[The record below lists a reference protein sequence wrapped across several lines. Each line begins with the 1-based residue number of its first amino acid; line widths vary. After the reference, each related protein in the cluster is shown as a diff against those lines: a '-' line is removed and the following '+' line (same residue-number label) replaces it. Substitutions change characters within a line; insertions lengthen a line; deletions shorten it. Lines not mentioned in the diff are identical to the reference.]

1 MSSLAA
7 ERELSRSD
15 PSFGGSLV
23 YLLMNLPM
31 GIIAFTLLVSFISL
45 GVGTVVVWLGLPVLA
60 LVVLAVRGAARM
72 ERARVYALLDRYI
85 DLPYLSLPIGGQS
98 VRWKARL
105 KDPSTWR
112 DLGYF
117 FLLFPLGIIEFVLVT
132 AFWST
137 SLSLAALP
145 IYYRFL
151 PGGEYR
157 FPSYDLPWF
166 TVDST
171 VSALPWAALG
181 VLFIALSVALTKALA
196 GAHARL
202 AAALLGPTY
211 AQRRRLENSWG
222 EVPTMNTVNG

>member
-7 ERELSRSD
+7 ERELRRSD

-31 GIIAFTLLVSFISL
+31 GVLAFALLMAF
-45 GVGTVVVWLGLPVLA
+45 GWLGIGTAIVWIGLPILA
-60 LVVLAVRGAARM
+60 LVILSVRGAARM

-85 DLPYLSLPIGGQS
+85 DLPYLPLPAAGQS

-105 KDPSTWR
+105 KDGSTWR
-112 DLGYF
+112 DLSYF
-117 FLLFPLGIIEFVLVT
+117 LLLFPLGIIEFVLVT
-132 AFWST
+132 VFWST
-137 SLSLAALP
+137 SLGLAGLP

-157 FPSYDLPWF
+157 FPSWDLPWF

-181 VLFIALSVALTKALA
+181 VLCIALSVALTKALA
-196 GAHARL
+196 GMHARL
-202 AAALLGPTY
+202 ATALLGPTR
-211 AQRRRLENSWG
+211 AQRRRLEDSWG
-222 EVPTMNTVNG
+222 EVPTMDAVRG

>member
-15 PSFGGSLV
+15 PSFSGSLV

-31 GIIAFTLLVSFISL
+31 GVVAFALLVSFISL
-45 GVGTVVVWLGLPVLA
+45 GVGTLVVWLGVAVLA

-85 DLPYLSLPIGGQS
+85 DPPYLPLPAGSQSL
-98 VRWKARL
+98 RWKARL
-105 KDPSTWR
+105 KDGSTWR
-112 DLGYF
+112 DLSYF
-117 FLLFPLGIIEFVLVT
+117 FLLFPLGIVEFVLIT
-132 AFWST
+132 TFWST
-137 SLSLAALP
+137 SLGLAGLP

-151 PGGEYR
+151 PNGEYR
-157 FPSYDLPWF
+157 FPTWEVPWF

-181 VLFIALSVALTKALA
+181 VLCVALSVALTKALA

-202 AAALLGPTY
+202 ATALLGPTH
-211 AQRRRLENSWG
+211 AQRRRLEDSWD
-222 EVPTMNTVNG
+222 EVPTMSTVNG

>member
-31 GIIAFTLLVSFISL
+31 GIIAFTLLVSFTSL
-45 GVGTVVVWLGLPVLA
+45 GIGTVVVWLGLPVLA
-60 LVVLAVRGAARM
+60 LLVLATRGAARM
-72 ERARVYALLDRYI
+72 ERARVYALLDHYI
-85 DLPYLSLPIGGQS
+85 DLPYLPLPTARQS

-105 KDPSTWR
+105 KDTSTWR
-112 DLGYF
+112 DMGYF

-132 AFWST
+132 TFWAT
-137 SLSLAALP
+137 SLGLAGLP

-151 PGGEYR
+151 PDGEYH
-157 FPSYDLPWF
+157 FPSWDVPWF

-171 VSALPWAALG
+171 VEALPWAALG

-202 AAALLGPTY
+202 ATALLGPTY
-211 AQRRRLENSWG
+211 AQRRRLEDSWG
-222 EVPTMNTVNG
+222 EVPTMSTVNG